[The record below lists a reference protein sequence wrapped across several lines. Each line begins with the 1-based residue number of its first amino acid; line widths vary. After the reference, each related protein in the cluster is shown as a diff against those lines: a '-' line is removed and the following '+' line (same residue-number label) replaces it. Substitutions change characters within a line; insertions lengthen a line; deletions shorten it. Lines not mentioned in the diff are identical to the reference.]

1 MKPWSQ
7 AQSREMEPRNPGQK
21 RAKGNETAGTEPR
34 VSSSPQHA
42 AGRRQENGA
51 RGARVRGEGPCLH
64 GTHKGAAAGP
74 LRAVTRCNTSCALCA
89 GHCLPLTLSKNP
101 QRERRCGFP
110 GAGDRRQAAGPPAP
124 PLTRSFWMD
133 RMRLRAASQ
142 LARLPVMTMVS
153 ELLFSAGRSILVLLS
168 SRICKERGL

>member
-1 MKPWSQ
+1 MRQLAP
-7 AQSREMEPRNPGQK
+7 SRE
-21 RAKGNETAGTEPR
+21 
-34 VSSSPQHA
+34 S
-42 AGRRQENGA
+42 
-51 RGARVRGEGPCLH
+51 
-64 GTHKGAAAGP
+64 AAAPSTLLGVAKRTGRGGHGCVEKDSACTGPTRVLRRGP
-74 LRAVTRCNTSCALCA
+74 LRAVTRCNTSCTLYA
-89 GHCLPLTLSKNP
+89 GHCLPFTLSKNP
-101 QRERRCGFP
+101 QRERKCGFP